1 MGPRYCGRPPI
12 NRSKQVF
19 NFCEDSFK
27 KIKDCDIDPIIFLRF
42 AKPLADPKT
51 EIPFVDPVNFYPIY
65 EKGLV
70 EIEIKPDY
78 KSEVCFELIE
88 MGQNQKFEE
97 RKKIIQQF
105 DKE

>member
-1 MGPRYCGRPPI
+1 M
-12 NRSKQVF
+12 
-19 NFCEDSFK
+19 
-27 KIKDCDIDPIIFLRF
+27 
-42 AKPLADPKT
+42 
-51 EIPFVDPVNFYPIY
+51 EIPFIDPVNFYPIY

-105 DKE
+105 DKEQVKLIKEYINGLNLNSEDKYVEEAFKKIYTARNQYNALSIKSEE